1 MKQARPARA
10 FSFVQVG
17 ELEENPVH
25 KIVWNDFGPP
35 QAGPERS
42 EG

>member
-1 MKQARPARA
+1 MKQARLARA
-10 FSFVQVG
+10 FSFGEVE
-17 ELEENPVH
+17 ELEGNPVH

-35 QAGPERS
+35 KAGPERS